1 MAEQR
6 YYYEK
11 YDAENGERRYCP
23 MNDENGEITGKCIIG
38 LKEWFDENPEE
49 RKRLGWVKHITHRPT
64 ELIGYD
70 SQTMYALRSVLQ
82 IDEYTI
88 EDVYHLVEKSEEMM
102 LFEEMYAA
110 LQESGIVG
118 GIQFLGDN
126 AAV

>member
-1 MAEQR
+1 MAER

-11 YDAENGERRYCP
+11 YDMESDERKYCP

-70 SQTMYALRSVLQ
+70 SQTMYALKSVRQ

-102 LFEEMYAA
+102 LFEEMYGA
-110 LQESGIVG
+110 LQESGVVG
-118 GIQFLGDN
+118 GIQFFGDN